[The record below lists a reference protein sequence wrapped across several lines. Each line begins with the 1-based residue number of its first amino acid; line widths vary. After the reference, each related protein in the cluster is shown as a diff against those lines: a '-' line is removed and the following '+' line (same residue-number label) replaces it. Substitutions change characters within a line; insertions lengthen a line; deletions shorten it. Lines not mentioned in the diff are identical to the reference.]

1 VTAPRVNRA
10 ADILAVDD
18 TPANLLIL
26 IATLNAKGHRVRPV
40 LDGRLA
46 LEVARRTPPELIL
59 LDIRMPGMDGFE
71 VCAHLKE
78 DPLLAEI
85 PVIFISSSPDASDK
99 VQAFAAGGVDY
110 VTKPFHVDEVIARVE
125 AHLKIRRLQVAL
137 DQYNRGLQEMVRT
150 QVREISESQIAT
162 IFALAK
168 LSESRDDETGHHI
181 VRVQRYFVALARRLC
196 EDGVVPEAAR
206 DGFLE
211 NIFQACALHD
221 IGKVGIP
228 DSILL
233 KPGELTPGELEAMKR
248 HTLIGAETLAAVL
261 EGYPGNAFVRMGV
274 EVTRSHHERWDGSGY
289 PDGLSGEAIPLAARI
304 VMLADQ
310 YDALRNKR
318 PYKGEF
324 DAERTYAILTEGD
337 GRSDP
342 RHVDPRV
349 LAAFKA
355 IRTEFD
361 AIHEELREPLP
372 GGRPA
377 SWTEQV
383 LEQAQW

>member
-1 VTAPRVNRA
+1 MTAPRVNQA

-26 IATLNAKGHRVRPV
+26 IATLNAQGHRVRPV

-71 VCAHLKE
+71 VCAQLKK

-85 PVIFISSSPDASDK
+85 PVIFISSSLDTSDK

-110 VTKPFHVDEVIARVE
+110 VTKPFHVDEVLARVE

-137 DQYNRGLQEMVRT
+137 DRYNRSLQEMVRT
-150 QVREISESQIAT
+150 QVKEISESQIAT
-162 IFALAK
+162 ILALAK
-168 LSESRDDETGHHI
+168 LAESRDDETGHHI
-181 VRVQRYFVALARRLC
+181 ARVQRYCMALARRLC
-196 EDGVVPEAAR
+196 ADGVVPETAR

-211 NIFQACALHD
+211 NIYHASALHD

-228 DSILL
+228 DGILL
-233 KPGELTPGELEAMKR
+233 KPGELTPGELETMKR
-248 HTLIGAETLAAVL
+248 HTIIGAETLAAVL

-310 YDALRNKR
+310 YDALRSKR
-318 PYKGEF
+318 SYKRAF
-324 DAERTYAILTEGD
+324 DAERTYAVLTEGD

-349 LAAFKA
+349 LAAFRA
-355 IRTEFD
+355 IRTELD
-361 AIHEELREPLP
+361 AIHEELREPPAADRPGLRRELP
-372 GGRPA
+372 G
-377 SWTEQV
+377 
-383 LEQAQW
+383 